1 MLLPFAWHRDCLTC
15 FVSEVI
21 LWRNSLPW
29 KKKELLFVSQQR
41 QISLYSH
48 AEFQSHTQRSSRKTG
63 HFWPFDSK
71 SLYKIQHCLELYIQ
85 KVLENQERWVTYQH
99 SLGRAR
105 FTKYIQ
111 IFDCVYSALP
121 QCFFLFRFKNH
132 YCIELYIWK
141 PLKNE
146 KRLVAHHYSLR
157 EARFPK
163 YRFLNLH
170 IPHFRSFI
178 PYLGWNHRCIKLS
191 IWKALKKW
199 KRLVASRYSL
209 QSPCFAKYRFLNL
222 HILHF
227 PCFIPCLGYQTEELD
242 YCDTGYVHFST
253 GLFILFRFVSQN
265 TVSLLE

>member
-1 MLLPFAWHRDCLTC
+1 MFISKNRALLTFWLKV
-15 FVSEVI
+15 FVQ
-21 LWRNSLPW
+21 NSTLLGVVYTKSVRQSGKMSYVSAQSW
-29 KKKELLFVSQQR
+29 K
-41 QISLYSH
+41 
-48 AEFQSHTQRSSRKTG
+48 SSFHKR
-63 HFWPFDSK
+63 
-71 SLYKIQHCLELYIQ
+71 
-85 KVLENQERWVTYQH
+85 
-99 SLGRAR
+99 
-105 FTKYIQ
+105 Q
-111 IFDCVYSALP
+111 IFDCAYSALP

-170 IPHFRSFI
+170 IPHFCSFI

-227 PCFIPCLGYQTEELD
+227 PCFIPCLGYRTEELD
-242 YCDTGYVHFST
+242 CCDTGYVHFST
-253 GLFILFRFVSQN
+253 WLFILFRFVSQN